1 MKTFIFYILS
11 MGIFFSS
18 IANAQ
23 TNSLLQQRWQFKEAR
38 QVLLKENSKTN
49 FEQLSA
55 QLQDYP
61 IVHYLRYFYLESHL
75 EEEKA
80 ETIQAFLEQYKD
92 SPIAQL
98 LRQAWLTK
106 LAQKGDW
113 QTFIA
118 NYTPQKSTVL
128 QCYHLQAHFKTQG
141 ELKEKLLE
149 KAKDF
154 WLVGISQPNECDPLF
169 AYLYDNELITNEMR
183 WQRIRLAMQ
192 KGNIGLARFIAKSLP
207 EADQELATLWQDM
220 HNKPASTL
228 NEFKLSD
235 DTPIAREILLH
246 GLRRLARKD
255 ADSAYQH
262 WKNYKTRYAFT
273 DQENA
278 ELFYDI
284 VLRSVRQNHPEAA
297 RWLTEVDKNLVD
309 DKIIQARLQIALAQ
323 QNWQAVTKL
332 IQSLPITEQD
342 KLQFQYW
349 QARALE
355 QTGETK
361 KAEKRFKTLSQNR
374 DYYGFL
380 AAGRLGKQYQFQ
392 SHLLKISQEE
402 KDQLFEKQA
411 GMLRAREL
419 YFIGLTELAR
429 LEWDAVLSNLSTFE
443 LKIAAA
449 IAHEW
454 GWHDR
459 AIRAIGK
466 AKYYDDLNIR
476 FPLPFYDTVLNHAH
490 AQQLDFAYVYA
501 IIRQESAFQSD
512 ITSVA
517 GASGLMQLMPATAKQ
532 VAKKQQIMV
541 KNREELFVPDI
552 NIALGTAYLRDMLNQ
567 FNDNH
572 LLATAAYNAGPSRA
586 KRWAKK
592 YGCLPPDIWIELIPF
607 NETRKYVKRVLSYIP
622 VFEYQM
628 VGHLEVKAMPL
639 DMILMEKCSN
649 KI

>member
-1 MKTFIFYILS
+1 MKTFIFYLLS
-11 MGIFFSS
+11 MVIFFSS

-23 TNSLLQQRWQFKEAR
+23 TNRLLQQRWQFKEAR
-38 QVLLKENSKTN
+38 LVLLKENSKTI

-61 IVHYLRYFYLESHL
+61 IVHYLRYFYLKSHL

-80 ETIQAFLEQYKD
+80 ETIQAFLEQYKN

-106 LAQKGDW
+106 LAQKGHW

-128 QCYHLQAHFKTQG
+128 QCYYLQAHFKTQG
-141 ELKEKLLE
+141 ELKEELLE
-149 KAKDF
+149 KAKDL

-192 KGNIGLARFIAKSLP
+192 KGNIRLARFIAKALP
-207 EADQELATLWQDM
+207 EPDQELATLWQDM
-220 HNKPASTL
+220 HKKPASTL
-228 NEFKLSD
+228 KEFILSD
-235 DTPIAREILLH
+235 ETPLAREILLY
-246 GLRRLARKD
+246 GIRRLARKN
-255 ADSAYQH
+255 ADSAYQY
-262 WKNYKTRYAFT
+262 WKNYKTSDAFT
-273 DQENA
+273 EQENA

-284 VLRSVRQNHPEAA
+284 VLSSIRQNHPDAA
-297 RWLTEVDKNLVD
+297 RWFTEVDKNLID
-309 DKIIQARLQIALAQ
+309 EKIIQARLQLALAQ
-323 QNWQAVTKL
+323 QNWQDVKKL
-332 IQSLPITEQD
+332 IESLPITEQN

-349 QARALE
+349 QARVLE
-355 QTGETK
+355 QTGSTK
-361 KAEKRFKTLSQNR
+361 KAEKRFQTLSQNR

-380 AAGRLGKQYQFQ
+380 AAGRLGKQYQFH
-392 SHLLKISQEE
+392 SEPLNISQKE
-402 KDQLFEKQA
+402 KDQLFEKQT
-411 GMLRAREL
+411 GILCAREL

-429 LEWDAVLSNLSTFE
+429 LEWEAVLSNLSTSE

-454 GWHDR
+454 GWYDR

-466 AKYYDDLNIR
+466 AKYYDDLDIR
-476 FPLPFYDTVLNHAH
+476 FPLPFYDTVLNHAQ

-501 IIRQESAFQSD
+501 VIRQESAFQSD
-512 ITSVA
+512 IISVA
-517 GASGLMQLMPATAKQ
+517 GALGLMQLMPATAKR
-532 VAKKQQIMV
+532 VAKKQQILL
-541 KNREELFVPDI
+541 KNDEDLFVPDI
-552 NIALGTAYLRDMLNQ
+552 NIALGTAYLRDLLNQ

-586 KRWAKK
+586 KRWGKK

-607 NETRKYVKRVLSYIP
+607 NETRKYVQRVLSYMPI
-622 VFEYQM
+622 FEYQM
-628 VGHLEVKAMPL
+628 VGHLEVKTMPL
-639 DMILMEKCSN
+639 DMICPK
-649 KI
+649 

>member
-1 MKTFIFYILS
+1 
-11 MGIFFSS
+11 MGIFFSG

-23 TNSLLQQRWQFKEAR
+23 TNGLLQQRWQFKEAR
-38 QVLLKENSKTN
+38 KVLLKENSKTN
-49 FEQLSA
+49 FEQFSA

-80 ETIQAFLEQYKD
+80 ETIQAFLEQHKG

-118 NYTPQKSTVL
+118 NYTPQQSTVL
-128 QCYHLQAHFKTQG
+128 RCYHLQAHLKTR
-141 ELKEKLLE
+141 EKLEAELLE
-149 KAKDF
+149 KAKYL
-154 WLVGISQPNECDPLF
+154 WLVGISQPKECDPSF
-169 AYLYDNELITNEMR
+169 AYLYDNEVITDKMR
-183 WQRIRLAMQ
+183 WQRIRLAMREE
-192 KGNIGLARFIAKSLP
+192 NTGLARYIAKALP
-207 EADQELATLWQDM
+207 EADQKLATLWQNM

-228 NEFKLSD
+228 NGFKLSD

-255 ADSAYQH
+255 AGSAYKH
-262 WKNYKTRYAFT
+262 WKKYKTSYAFT

-278 ELFYDI
+278 KLFYDI
-284 VLRSVRQNHPEAA
+284 ALRSLKQNHPEAA
-297 RWLTEVDKNLVD
+297 RWFTEVDKKLVD
-309 DKIIQARLQIALAQ
+309 DKLIQARLQVALAQ
-323 QNWQAVTKL
+323 PNWQDVKKL
-332 IQSLPITEQD
+332 IESLPITKRE

-355 QTGETK
+355 QTGKTK
-361 KAEKRFKTLSQNR
+361 EAEKLFKTLSQNR

-380 AAGRLGKQYQFQ
+380 AAGRLGKPYQFQ
-392 SHLLKISQEE
+392 SHPLKISKEE
-402 KDQLFEKQA
+402 KEQLLEKQA

-429 LEWDAVLSNLSTFE
+429 LEWDAVLPNLSTSE

-459 AIRAIGK
+459 AVRAISK
-466 AKYYDDLNIR
+466 AKYYDALKIR
-476 FPLPFYDTVLNHAH
+476 FPLPFYDTVLKHAE
-490 AQQLDFAYVYA
+490 AQQLDFAHVYA

-517 GASGLMQLMPATAKQ
+517 GASGLMQLMPATAKE
-532 VAKKQQIMV
+532 VAKKQKITL
-541 KNREELFVPDI
+541 KNHEELFVPDI
-552 NIALGTAYLRDMLNQ
+552 NIALGTAYLRKMLNR
-567 FNDNH
+567 FKGNH

-586 KRWAKK
+586 KRWAKE
-592 YGCLPPDIWIELIPF
+592 YGCLPPDVWIELIPF
-607 NETRKYVKRVLSYIP
+607 NETRKYVQRVLSYIP
-622 VFEYQM
+622 IFEYQM
-628 VGHLEVKAMPL
+628 VGHLKVKAMPL
-639 DMILMEKCSN
+639 DTILMEKCSN
-649 KI
+649 KSKIQ